1 MPQQQNLITVFFSSN
16 SASALKKF
24 QQEKFLGWKILFIEE
39 SWKKCISK
47 YFWSESPDFLPGEPT
62 QNLGLVL

>member
-16 SASALKKF
+16 SASLKKF

-47 YFWSESPDFLPGEPT
+47 YFWSESPDFLSGEPT
-62 QNLGLVL
+62 QNLGPVS